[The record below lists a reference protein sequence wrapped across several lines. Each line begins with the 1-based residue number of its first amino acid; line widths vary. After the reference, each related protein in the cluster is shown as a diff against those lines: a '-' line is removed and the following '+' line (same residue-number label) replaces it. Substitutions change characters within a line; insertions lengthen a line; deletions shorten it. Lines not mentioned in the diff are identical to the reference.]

1 MKIGASTLAG
11 HKEPIA
17 NTLGY
22 FEDLGLDY
30 AEILYQF
37 PNDEINPDS
46 LESFDLKYSVH
57 SPIVDINI
65 ASLNKAIRKASIDEI
80 KKAIDLANKL
90 DSDIVV
96 VHPGSIPFLGKGS
109 EDGIYALANSAIKEL
124 GEYGDDLGVTAT
136 IENMPAFEGM
146 MYQDMEKLNQTLE
159 AYDMFMTLDIGHAYH
174 CGYSPSEMYFP
185 RIKHI
190 HAHDNNG
197 NDDSHYSLGEGSIN
211 LKEIIT
217 KFESKNYDGIYI
229 IEVNNKDSVKKS
241 LEFLKSY

>member
-11 HKEPIA
+11 YKEPIE
-17 NTLGY
+17 NTLEY
-22 FEDLGLDY
+22 FEDLGLEY

-37 PNDEINPDS
+37 PNDEIDHES
-46 LESFDLKYSVH
+46 LESFGLKYTVH

-65 ASLNKAIRKASIDEI
+65 ASLNKAMRKASIDEI

-90 DSDIVV
+90 DSETVV
-96 VHPGSIPFLGKGS
+96 VHPGSIPFLGRDL

-124 GEYGDDLGVTAT
+124 GEYGADLGVNAT

-159 AYDMFMTLDIGHAYH
+159 ACDMFMTLDVGHAYH
-174 CGYSPSEMYFP
+174 CGYSPSEMYFK
-185 RIKHI
+185 RVKHM
-190 HAHDNNG
+190 HVHDNNG
-197 NDDSHYSLGEGSIN
+197 DDDSHYGLGEGSID
-211 LKEIIT
+211 LKQIINT
-217 KFESKNYDGIYI
+217 FESKHYDGIYI
-229 IEVNNKDSVKKS
+229 IEVNDKDSVKKS

>member
-11 HKEPIA
+11 YKDSIE
-17 NTLGY
+17 NTLEY

-37 PNDEINPDS
+37 PNDEINPES
-46 LESFDLKYSVH
+46 LESFNLKYSVH

-65 ASLNKAIRKASIDEI
+65 ASLNKAMRKASIDEI
-80 KKAIDLANKL
+80 KKAIDFANKL

-96 VHPGSIPFLGKGS
+96 VHPGSIPFLGKDF
-109 EDGIYALANSAIKEL
+109 EDEIYALANSAIKEL
-124 GEYGDDLGVTAT
+124 GEYGADLGITTT

-146 MYQDMEKLNQTLE
+146 MYQNMEKLNQTLE

-174 CGYSPSEMYFP
+174 CGYSPSEMYFQ
-185 RIKHI
+185 RVKHM
-190 HAHDNNG
+190 HVHDNNG
-197 NDDSHYSLGEGSIN
+197 DDDSHYGLGKGSID
-211 LKEIIT
+211 LKQILN
-217 KFESKNYDGIYI
+217 KFESKNYDDAYI
-229 IEVNNKDSVKKS
+229 IEVNDKDSVKKS